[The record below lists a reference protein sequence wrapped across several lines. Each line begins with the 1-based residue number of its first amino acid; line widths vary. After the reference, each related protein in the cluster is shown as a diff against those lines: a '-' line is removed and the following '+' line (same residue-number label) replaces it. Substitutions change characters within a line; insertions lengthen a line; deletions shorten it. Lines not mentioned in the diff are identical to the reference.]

1 MTPVTPATSP
11 EAQLRRENA
20 ELRARL
26 EEAEDTLRAI
36 RSGEVE
42 ALVVETADGP
52 QVFTLQGLDA
62 ESSRFRG
69 EILAQVSDAVIAMD
83 LDQCVTYVNA
93 AAERQYR
100 VSAGDVLGRQLS
112 HIFSRQWPSAEAE
125 AAMWAAFR
133 ANGEWR
139 GEIIHHTH
147 DGRELQV
154 DTWLTRL
161 RDADGAE
168 AGMVTAI
175 RDITE
180 RKRAETEQVGATRR
194 FELAV
199 KSAPVT
205 LFHQDSDLRYTWI
218 YNPALGYNSELVIG
232 KRDRDLF
239 ERAQD
244 AANTE
249 AMKREVMRTGAI
261 ERRDV
266 LIHAEGVDRYYDLL
280 VEPLVDKGG
289 SISGVMCAAIEI
301 TERQR
306 REAETQR
313 VSAVLDTLLRTAPI
327 GFCFLDRDLHY
338 VRINERLAEI
348 NGIPAEA
355 HLGRHVSEIVPSL
368 ADSLRDV
375 TGRILATGEAELNHE
390 FCGETPSAPG
400 LMRIWNESWYPV
412 HDGAGE
418 VMGFGG
424 VVEDITARRQAED
437 ALRESHQFTQRVLD
451 NNLSAFIGV
460 TTADGTVT
468 YANRAPLEAAG
479 IPASEVLGEKFWD
492 CYWWSYSPE
501 IQAQLR
507 EACERAAGGEVV
519 RYDVPVRMAG
529 DTRMWIDF
537 QVAPLR
543 DTEGRITHL
552 LPSATEIEVRRA
564 AEEKLRE
571 SEGRFRAL
579 TTASSEVVYSM
590 SPDWSEMRPLDG
602 RSFLA
607 SSAAG
612 SRTWLRDYNH
622 PDDQSKIMARV
633 HESIRTKSIFELEHR
648 VRRNDGTWGW
658 TFSRAVPILDAQ
670 GEITDWFGIASDVTA
685 RKTAELQLRQLA
697 ADLSEA
703 AHRKDEFL
711 ATLAHELR
719 NPLAPIRNSLQLLM
733 MPGMQAAAVEQA
745 HSMMDRQLTHMV
757 RLIDDLMDVSRITR
771 GKLQLRKEH
780 VPLAAV
786 LESALET
793 IRPLVEQMGHEL
805 TVTLPQQPLMV
816 DADPTRLAQVFQN
829 LLHNASKYSDRGGQ
843 IHLNVERQASDV
855 VVTVKDTGIGIA
867 ADQLPRIFE
876 MFTQIDGSLEKS
888 RGGLGVGLTLVKRL
902 MHMHGGRVEAMSKG
916 LGQGS
921 AFVVRLPIVVEA
933 STPQES
939 DGAAEHSIRSS
950 FRILVVDD
958 NRDGADSLSEMLKMV
973 GNDTR
978 TAYDGEAGVDAA
990 GEFRPDVILL
1000 DIGLPKLNGYEACRR
1015 IRDEPWGKG
1024 VVLIALTGWGQD
1036 EDRRRSRDA
1045 GFDRHMV
1052 KPVDPQALMR
1062 LLAGLGVGHTADAR
1076 RQINLADIAVPDSD
1090 R

>member
-1 MTPVTPATSP
+1 MPPVTPATSP

-36 RSGEVE
+36 RTGEAD
-42 ALVVETADGP
+42 ALIVETADGP

-112 HIFSRQWPSAEAE
+112 HIFSRQWPSAAAE

-133 ANGEWR
+133 ENGEWR

-154 DTWLTRL
+154 DAWLTRL

-180 RKRAETEQVGATRR
+180 RKRRAAE
-194 FELAV
+194 L
-199 KSAPVT
+199 
-205 LFHQDSDLRYTWI
+205 
-218 YNPALGYNSELVIG
+218 
-232 KRDRDLF
+232 
-239 ERAQD
+239 
-244 AANTE
+244 
-249 AMKREVMRTGAI
+249 
-261 ERRDV
+261 
-266 LIHAEGVDRYYDLL
+266 
-280 VEPLVDKGG
+280 
-289 SISGVMCAAIEI
+289 
-301 TERQR
+301 
-306 REAETQR
+306 QR
-313 VSAVLDTLLRTAPI
+313 VSVLLDTLLRTAPI
-327 GFCFLDRDLHY
+327 GFCFLDRDLRF
-338 VRINERLAEI
+338 VRINDRLAEI
-348 NGIPAEA
+348 NGIAAEA
-355 HLGRHVSEIVPSL
+355 HLGRHVSEIVPTL
-368 ADSLRDV
+368 AETIRDV

-390 FCGETPSAPG
+390 FSGETPAAPG
-400 LMRIWNESWYPV
+400 LMRFWSESWYPV
-412 HDGAGE
+412 RDDAGE

-424 VVEDITARRQAED
+424 VVEDITARRQAEH
-437 ALRESHQFTQRVLD
+437 ALRESHEFHRRVLD
-451 NNLSAFIGV
+451 NNLAAFVGV
-460 TTADGTVT
+460 TTPDGTVT
-468 YANRAPLEAAG
+468 YANRAPLAAAG
-479 IPASEVLGEKFWD
+479 IPASEVIGKKFWD

-501 IQAQLR
+501 VQVQLR

-519 RYDVPVRMAG
+519 RYDVPVRMAD

-543 DTEGRITHL
+543 DTDGRITHL
-552 LPSATEIEVRRA
+552 IPSAMEIAMRRA
-564 AEEKLRE
+564 AEEKLRA
-571 SEGRFRAL
+571 SEERTRLATEATEVGIWEWNILTNVIRWDAQMFRLYGIAP
-579 TTASSEVVYSM
+579 TADGFVQYS
-590 SPDWSEMRPLDG
+590 DWSQSMLPNYLPENERTLHHTVHRGGQRQREFRIRRRDDG
-602 RSFLA
+602 AVRHIESCE
-607 SSAAG
+607 
-612 SRTWLRDYNH
+612 T
-622 PDDQSKIMARV
+622 ARA
-633 HESIRTKSIFELEHR
+633 
-648 VRRNDGTWGW
+648 N
-658 TFSRAVPILDAQ
+658 AQ
-670 GEITDWFGIASDVTA
+670 GETEWVVGTNLDVTD

-697 ADLSEA
+697 ADLSDA

-719 NPLAPIRNSLQLLM
+719 NPLAPIRNGLQLLM

-745 HSMMDRQLTHMV
+745 RSMMDRQLTHMV
-757 RLIDDLMDVSRITR
+757 RLIDDLMDVSRITQ

-793 IRPLVEQMGHEL
+793 IRPLVERMGQEL

-816 DADPTRLAQVFQN
+816 DADATRLAQVFQN
-829 LLHNASKYSDRGGQ
+829 LLHNAVKYSDRGGHIQ
-843 IHLNVERQASDV
+843 LNVEVQERGV

-867 ADQLPRIFE
+867 ADQLPRIFQ
-876 MFTQIDGSLEKS
+876 MFTQLDRSLEMA
-888 RGGLGVGLTLVKRL
+888 RGGLGIGLTLVKRL
-902 MHMHGGRVEAMSKG
+902 VEMHGGRVEAMSEG
-916 LGQGS
+916 LGRGS
-921 AFVVRLPIVVEA
+921 EFVVRLPIVVDS

-939 DGAAEHSIRSS
+939 VDEAEHSVRSS

-958 NRDGADSLSEMLKMV
+958 NRDGADSLAEMLKMV

-978 TAYDGEAGVDAA
+978 TAYDGQAGVDAA

-1015 IRDEPWGKG
+1015 IRNEPWGAG

-1036 EDRRRSRDA
+1036 EDRRRSHEA
-1045 GFDRHMV
+1045 GFDRHLV
-1052 KPVDPQALMR
+1052 KPVDPQALMK
-1062 LLAGLGVGHTADAR
+1062 LLARLGVGHNADAR
-1076 RQINLADIAVPDSD
+1076 RQINLEDIAVRDSD

>member
-1 MTPVTPATSP
+1 MPPVTPATSP

-36 RSGEVE
+36 RTGEAD
-42 ALVVETADGP
+42 ALIVETADGP

-112 HIFSRQWPSAEAE
+112 HIFSRQWPSAAAE

-133 ANGEWR
+133 ENGEWR

-154 DTWLTRL
+154 DAWLTRL

-180 RKRAETEQVGATRR
+180 RKRRAAE
-194 FELAV
+194 L
-199 KSAPVT
+199 
-205 LFHQDSDLRYTWI
+205 
-218 YNPALGYNSELVIG
+218 
-232 KRDRDLF
+232 
-239 ERAQD
+239 
-244 AANTE
+244 
-249 AMKREVMRTGAI
+249 
-261 ERRDV
+261 
-266 LIHAEGVDRYYDLL
+266 
-280 VEPLVDKGG
+280 
-289 SISGVMCAAIEI
+289 
-301 TERQR
+301 
-306 REAETQR
+306 QR
-313 VSAVLDTLLRTAPI
+313 VSVLLDTLLRTAPI
-327 GFCFLDRDLHY
+327 GFCFLDRDLRF
-338 VRINERLAEI
+338 VRINDRLAEI
-348 NGIPAEA
+348 NGIAAEA
-355 HLGRHVSEIVPSL
+355 HLGRHVSEIVPTL
-368 ADSLRDV
+368 AETIRDV

-390 FCGETPSAPG
+390 FSGETPAAPG
-400 LMRIWNESWYPV
+400 LMRFWSESWYPV
-412 HDGAGE
+412 RDDAGE

-424 VVEDITARRQAED
+424 VVEDITARRQAEH
-437 ALRESHQFTQRVLD
+437 ALRESHEFHRRVLD
-451 NNLSAFIGV
+451 NNLAAFVGV
-460 TTADGTVT
+460 TTPDGTVT
-468 YANRAPLEAAG
+468 YANRAPLAAAG
-479 IPASEVLGEKFWD
+479 IPASEVIGKKFWD

-501 IQAQLR
+501 VQVQLR

-519 RYDVPVRMAG
+519 RYDVPVRMAD

-543 DTEGRITHL
+543 DTDGRITHL
-552 LPSATEIEVRRA
+552 IPSAMEIAMRRA
-564 AEEKLRE
+564 AEEKLRA
-571 SEGRFRAL
+571 SEERTRLATEATEVGIWEWNILTNVIRWDAQMFRLYGIAP
-579 TTASSEVVYSM
+579 TADGFVQYS
-590 SPDWSEMRPLDG
+590 DWSQSMLPNYLPENERTLQDTVHRGGQRQREFRIRRRDDG
-602 RSFLA
+602 AVRHIESCE
-607 SSAAG
+607 
-612 SRTWLRDYNH
+612 T
-622 PDDQSKIMARV
+622 ARA
-633 HESIRTKSIFELEHR
+633 
-648 VRRNDGTWGW
+648 N
-658 TFSRAVPILDAQ
+658 AQ
-670 GEITDWFGIASDVTA
+670 GETEWVVGTNLDVTD

-697 ADLSEA
+697 ADLSDA

-719 NPLAPIRNSLQLLM
+719 NPLAPIRNGLQLLM

-745 HSMMDRQLTHMV
+745 RSMMDRQLTHMV
-757 RLIDDLMDVSRITR
+757 RLIDDLMDVSRITQ

-793 IRPLVEQMGHEL
+793 IRPLVERMGQEL

-816 DADPTRLAQVFQN
+816 DADATRLAQVFQN
-829 LLHNASKYSDRGGQ
+829 LLHNAVKYSDRGGHIQ
-843 IHLNVERQASDV
+843 LNVEVQERGV

-867 ADQLPRIFE
+867 ADQLPRIFQ
-876 MFTQIDGSLEKS
+876 MFTQLDRSLEMA
-888 RGGLGVGLTLVKRL
+888 RGGLGIGLTLVKRL
-902 MHMHGGRVEAMSKG
+902 VEMHGGRVEVMSEG
-916 LGQGS
+916 LGRGS
-921 AFVVRLPIVVEA
+921 EFVVRLPIVVDS

-939 DGAAEHSIRSS
+939 VDEAEHSVRSS

-958 NRDGADSLSEMLKMV
+958 NRDGADSLAEMLKMV

-978 TAYDGEAGVDAA
+978 TAYDGQAGVDAA

-1015 IRDEPWGKG
+1015 IRNEPWGAG

-1036 EDRRRSRDA
+1036 EDRRRSHEA
-1045 GFDRHMV
+1045 GFDRHLV
-1052 KPVDPQALMR
+1052 KPVDPQALMK
-1062 LLAGLGVGHTADAR
+1062 LLARLGVGHNADAR
-1076 RQINLADIAVPDSD
+1076 RQINLEDIAVRDSD